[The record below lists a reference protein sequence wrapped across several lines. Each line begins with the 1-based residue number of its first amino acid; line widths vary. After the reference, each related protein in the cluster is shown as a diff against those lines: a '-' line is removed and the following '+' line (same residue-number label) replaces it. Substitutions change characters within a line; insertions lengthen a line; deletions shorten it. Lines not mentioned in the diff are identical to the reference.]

1 MSRKVGFGIIGLGTI
16 AETHI
21 RAIENNDNCRF
32 IGAFDQVEGKA
43 EAFCARHN
51 CGIPYSN
58 LDDFLSNPDIE
69 VVTIATPSGYHLE
82 PALKAIEKGKNV
94 IIEKPMEITPE
105 REKMIL
111 DTAKEMGVIATGV
124 FQSRFYDAP
133 VLIKKAIEEGRFGRL
148 TLVDAQVKWFRSQEY
163 YDSGAWR
170 GTWKVDGGGAL
181 MNQSIHAIDLLQWFV
196 GKVDEVE
203 AYTATLSHER
213 IEVEDTAVATVKFE
227 NGALGVIEGSTS
239 VYPGFLKKIE
249 ISGTEGSVVLEEEA
263 LKVWSFKNE
272 TEEDEKIRR
281 EFFNKNEF
289 GGGASDPKAINTL
302 GHEREFHDLAD
313 AIINKREPKVS
324 GESASEAVKIITAI
338 YESARI
344 GKSVKVK

>member
-1 MSRKVGFGIIGLGTI
+1 MSRRIGFGIIGLGVI
-16 AETHI
+16 AETHFT
-21 RAIENNDNCRF
+21 AIEKNENCRF
-32 IGAFDQVEGKA
+32 IGAFDMVPGKA
-43 EAFCARHN
+43 EAFCEKH
-51 CGIPYSN
+51 GKGKPYTD
-58 LDDFLSNPDIE
+58 LEAFLSDPEIE

-82 PALKAIEKGKNV
+82 PALAAISHKKHV

-105 REKMIL
+105 IEKMIL
-111 DTAKEMGVIATGV
+111 EKAKENGVIATGV
-124 FQSRFYDAP
+124 FQSRFYEAP
-133 VLIKKAIEEGRFGRL
+133 ILIKKAIEEGRFGRL

-181 MNQSIHAIDLLQWFV
+181 MNQSIHAIDLLQWFC
-196 GKVDEVE
+196 GKDDEVQ

-213 IEVEDTAVATVKFE
+213 IEVEDTGVAVVRFK

-249 ISGTEGSVVLEEEA
+249 ICGTEGSAVLEEES

-272 TEEDEKIRR
+272 RPEDEEIRR
-281 EFFNKNEF
+281 EFSDKTKA

-302 GHEREFHDLAD
+302 GHEREFCDVAD
-313 AIINKREPKVS
+313 AIINGREPKVS
-324 GESASEAVKIITAI
+324 GESASEAVKIICAI
-338 YESARI
+338 YESARN
-344 GKSVKVK
+344 GKIAKVI